1 MRDYIMKEEMTC
13 LRCGSNNIKP
23 GALQSTGKIYAH
35 PDNAKLETYL
45 TTGVLVI

>member
-1 MRDYIMKEEMTC
+1 MRDCIMREEMTC
-13 LRCGSNNIKP
+13 LRCGSTNIKP
-23 GALQSTGKIYAH
+23 GALQSTGKIYAR